1 MYSDIIVIGG
11 GLIGCGIAAQL
22 ASNGLKVSLFER
34 GELMK
39 EASWAA
45 AGMLAPQSE
54 LTAITPLFLLCQKS
68 LAIYPEF
75 VTKLYDQT
83 KLDPCYRTE
92 GSLQLA
98 FDQTSAQ
105 KLEKKLS
112 WQIPAG
118 LNLRKLTASEIKA
131 FIPSISSK
139 VLLGY
144 YLPDEHQV
152 DNRKLSESIVKQA
165 QISGVEFYLGSQ
177 VTEIIIEQNKA
188 VGIIANGERYL
199 ASKVINAAGSW
210 ASLFTLSNFPRQIL
224 PEIRPIRGQMLA
236 VKASPKT
243 LSYTLHSEHIYL
255 VPRFDGTIIIGSTTE
270 HVGYD
275 KNITINGLENLSKEA
290 KRIIPELANAS
301 LVSAWAGLRP
311 ASTDLLP
318 VLGEHNQLP
327 GLIFAT
333 GHYRNGILLAPI
345 TIDLISKLVITGK
358 ADEFLLPF
366 SPNRFVS
373 TAKAS

>member
-11 GLIGCGIAAQL
+11 GLIGCGIAAQQ
-22 ASNGLKVSLFER
+22 ASSGLKVNLFER
-34 GELMK
+34 GELIK

-75 VTKLYDQT
+75 TKKLYEQT
-83 KLDPCYRTE
+83 RLDPCHRSE

-98 FDQTSAQ
+98 FDQLSAQ
-105 KLEKKLS
+105 ELEKKLN
-112 WQIPAG
+112 WQASAG
-118 LNLRKLTASEIKA
+118 LNLRKLTSNEVKE

-139 VLLGY
+139 VLTGY

-165 QISGVEFYLGSQ
+165 QIAGVNFHLGSQ
-177 VTEIIIEQNKA
+177 VTEIIVEQNKA
-188 VGIIANGERYL
+188 VGIIANGERHL
-199 ASKVINAAGSW
+199 ASKIINAAGSW
-210 ASLFTLSNFPRQIL
+210 ASLFSLPNFPKHIL
-224 PEIRPIRGQMLA
+224 PEIKPVRGQMLA

-243 LSYTLHSEHIYL
+243 LSYTLHSKHIYL

-275 KNITINGLENLSKEA
+275 KSVTINGLENLSTEA
-290 KRIIPELANAS
+290 KTIIPELANAS

-311 ASTDLLP
+311 ASIDLLP
-318 VLGEHNQLP
+318 ILGEHSQLP
-327 GLIFAT
+327 GFVFAT

-345 TIDLISKLVITGK
+345 TIELISKLIFTGK
-358 ADEFLLPF
+358 TDELLLPF
-366 SPNRFVS
+366 SPNRFIS

>member
-75 VTKLYDQT
+75 VTKLYEQT

-105 KLEKKLS
+105 ELEKKLS
-112 WQIPAG
+112 WQTSAG
-118 LNLRKLTASEIKA
+118 LNLRKLTANEIKE
-131 FIPSISSK
+131 FIPNISSK
-139 VLLGY
+139 VLTGY

-152 DNRKLSESIVKQA
+152 DNRKLSESIVKLA
-165 QISGVEFYLGSQ
+165 QISGVNFHTGSQ

-199 ASKVINAAGSW
+199 ANKIINAAGSW
-210 ASLFTLSNFPRQIL
+210 SSLFSLSNFPKYIL
-224 PEIRPIRGQMLA
+224 PAIKPVRGQMLA
-236 VKASPKT
+236 VKTSPKT
-243 LSYTLHSEHIYL
+243 LSYTLHCEHIYL

-275 KNITINGLENLSKEA
+275 KNITINGLENLSKET

-358 ADEFLLPF
+358 ANEFLLPF

>member
-75 VTKLYDQT
+75 AKKLYEET
-83 KLDPCYRTE
+83 ELDPCYRAE

-98 FDQTSAQ
+98 FNQASAQ
-105 KLEKKLS
+105 ELDKKLS
-112 WQIPAG
+112 WQISAG
-118 LNLRKLTASEIKA
+118 LNLRKLTSNEIKE
-131 FIPSISSK
+131 FVPSISSE
-139 VLLGY
+139 VVSGY

-152 DNRKLSESIVKQA
+152 DNRKLIESIVKQA
-165 QISGVEFYLGSQ
+165 QIAGVDFHLGSQ
-177 VTEIIIEQNKA
+177 VSEIIIEQNKA

-199 ASKVINAAGSW
+199 ASKIINAAGSW
-210 ASLFTLSNFPRQIL
+210 ASLFSLSNFPKQIL
-224 PEIRPIRGQMLA
+224 PEIKPVRGQMLA
-236 VKASPKT
+236 IKASPKT
-243 LSYTLHSEHIYL
+243 LTYTLHSGHIYL

-275 KNITINGLENLSKEA
+275 KNVTINGLESLSKEA
-290 KRIIPELANAS
+290 KKIIPELANAS
-301 LVSAWAGLRP
+301 LVSVWAGLRP
-311 ASTDLLP
+311 ASIDLLP

-345 TIDLISKLVITGK
+345 TINLLSKLVITGK
-358 ADEFLLPF
+358 TDELLLPF

>member
-1 MYSDIIVIGG
+1 MNSDVIVIGG
-11 GLIGCGIAAQL
+11 GLIGCAIAAQL
-22 ASNGLKVSLFER
+22 ANSGLKVRLFER

-54 LTAITPLFLLCQKS
+54 LTSITPLFLLCQKS

-75 VTKLYDQT
+75 VAKLYKQT
-83 KLDPCYRTE
+83 KLDACYRTE

-105 KLEKKLS
+105 ELEKKLS
-112 WQIPAG
+112 WQIPVG
-118 LNLRKLTASEIKA
+118 LKLKKLTANEIKE
-131 FIPSISSK
+131 FIPNISSK
-139 VLLGY
+139 VLTGY

-152 DNRKLSESIVKQA
+152 DNRKLIEGIVKQA
-165 QISGVEFYLGSQ
+165 QIAGVEFCLGSQ

-188 VGIIANGERYL
+188 VGIIANGEHYF
-199 ASKVINAAGSW
+199 ANKIINAAGSW
-210 ASLFTLSNFPRQIL
+210 SSLLSMSNFPKYIL
-224 PEIRPIRGQMLA
+224 PEIKPVRGQMLA
-236 VKASPKT
+236 VKTSPKI
-243 LSYTLHSEHIYL
+243 LNYTLHCSHIYL

-275 KNITINGLENLSKEA
+275 KSVTINGLESLSKEA
-290 KRIIPELANAS
+290 KTIIPELANAG

-327 GLIFAT
+327 GFIFAT

-345 TIDLISKLVITGK
+345 TVDLISKLVITGK
-358 ADEFLLPF
+358 ADELLLPF